1 MGVPQH
7 RRRIIFVGPAKTEDL
22 AARLLRLPCYPG
34 LDASDQEFI
43 VDVVAQHF
51 ASPRRAA
58 FQRVPTVST
67 ARGHEAC

>member
-1 MGVPQH
+1 MG
-7 RRRIIFVGPAKTEDL
+7 RRLGYRAGDLRETEDL

-58 FQRVPTVST
+58 VRRVATGPR
-67 ARGHEAC
+67 ARGLDAC